1 MKTRQNITIICRLT
15 ASPFSLRFF
24 LVLFLIYIT
33 FGARSQAP
41 VNYPFPKEPG
51 NLVQQIISIT
61 YNNTPYI
68 VSYSIEGLTVH
79 KASDLTLVNTLSF
92 TYSNVHGRFSPL
104 VFDRELWPGTM
115 NYMVYDNYNG
125 RNKLYVVSP
134 QLNIYELS
142 VDVLLTPGQ
151 NIGTPAYNKPSQL
164 NGRIMDGSNSL
175 KYDYQNQR
183 LFWLC
188 GVKSPDNAIGNF
200 HKKANY
206 FAVFDI
212 SGLNWELIDGIYVN
226 STQNYTET
234 IFDFEYT
241 QGSNSFKVFLA
252 QKGNLKTYEYTKS
265 GSNWNKTNP
274 FNVAT
279 LNGKFSKLLSFTQN
293 NSQHIA
299 AFPYRLPFSSAG
311 GIQVE
316 PEIDVT
322 VMVTWFPVSNPANIQ
337 TFPAPSKRVTDACF
351 DNTTNS
357 MLMTFAPYDIDGTK
371 DMYVNQL
378 NRDGYGKDLYVYS
391 FGSVAPYFVNNNGGI
406 FGDSLDNMNY
416 PLYFSKIGNE
426 IFLCKKDEL
435 VQVKKDTV
443 TDQFI
448 QQRLDVSRAA
458 FFMGALKADNKYFV
472 LNTLKNGI
480 DVYNGALQ
488 KTNEIGFGKP
498 VFHIMANPMNRTYYL
513 FHNLLTENP
522 GLYAVNMD
530 NPEES
535 VDLGHLVDKPIGD
548 MVYNP
553 FTGDM
558 LISENNIRKNEFGK
572 VLVLNKDN
580 NLKAEI
586 EIPNAFN
593 CSDMFISPSG
603 YLYVLCNAHSTTT
616 QHAFVSSF
624 NAVDYTLINADSIF
638 FQIPASAKKN
648 QYISAYFEHNAT
660 TGHDYI
666 VLGYEQKQSEPYTT
680 ERYSTYGFTTIT
692 ATGAEGDT
700 AAIQSIAF
708 ISIFKV
714 LNGIIDTVVTYNGD
728 YPKDMVFIPAQPAVE
743 GDYDKLVIRDG
754 DKSFRVFN
762 TTGLSYDTTVNIVQ
776 STEFSPTIRFMEYD
790 AERSKL
796 YVLMDEPNKDIV
808 PEVKSSR
815 QIAVYEVTGWET
827 NAPVVGD
834 PIFVKDGH
842 AAGMMYNRFDRH
854 LYVYYKGDHTKEAN
868 TPARLYKINPDLA
881 SSNITPVNFPYL
893 TMESEVYFKKADLYP
908 DPYTN
913 RVLVVHG
920 GHCNIS
926 TVDYTPH
933 EVIPLQPNKINWISF
948 PRLRLVT
955 GQNYATLDN
964 ALNNHPTLPNQGNIQ
979 PQNIYNTID
988 SINRINNNPPGEY
1001 ENNLVSAQ
1009 WSNPNEKWEPALLGI
1024 TEVIRDRGYKLNL
1037 HPKSNLHYLHLAGA
1051 LESPIHEKFLYATT
1065 DPANPTRRREN
1076 WTGYWLYE
1084 EQDIFDA
1091 LGAFAQGDRPAIAGI
1106 KHQDWSCVF
1115 TEWSPLGGWDPLP
1128 PNQGPRWY
1136 CSHKST
1142 KVKYG
1147 DMVVL
1152 RASSNI
1158 NDFRWYINGQPP
1170 YVAPDPGPVHYSY
1183 TLKAD
1188 YTPIVIALDTTSGV
1202 TEIGAFVND
1211 TCVGASV
1218 VQPGDTVVV
1227 LNAYMDGLAG
1237 DSVYFEQH
1245 SPMKSLSEDRRRP
1258 AYSLMDNRTGRF
1270 ARRGINPRER
1280 REYYVVSFMGQA
1292 DAFSQEET
1300 QQLEI
1305 SAFPNPA
1312 GDEIQLLINIP
1323 DENPCQIVL
1332 LDLMGR
1338 QLFELHSGFLPK
1350 GSQQISLTRPPT
1362 LPAGLYLL
1370 KATAGQR
1377 QAKHKLIIK

>member
-1 MKTRQNITIICRLT
+1 MKTKLNFLNIGNFAPHCC
-15 ASPFSLRFF
+15 FSRAYLVMF
-24 LVLFLIYIT
+24 LLFLMLMVH
-33 FGARSQAP
+33 SQNP
-41 VNYPFPKEPG
+41 VNYPFPGVPG
-51 NLVQQIISIT
+51 NFIQQIISIT
-61 YNNTPYI
+61 YDNTPYI

-79 KASDLTLVNTLSF
+79 KASDLTRINNLPFHVNE
-92 TYSNVHGRFSPL
+92 YYGRFSPL

-115 NYMVYDNYNG
+115 NYMVYDNYLDL
-125 RNKLYVVSP
+125 LYVVDP
-134 QLNIYELS
+134 LLNIYKVTAQQLVSGQQIEPFILKPTEL
-142 VDVLLTPGQ
+142 
-151 NIGTPAYNKPSQL
+151 NN
-164 NGRIMDGSNSL
+164 RIMDGSNSL
-175 KYDYQNQR
+175 KYDSINQR

-200 HKKANY
+200 HIRANY
-206 FAVFDI
+206 FAIFDL
-212 SGLNWELIDGIYVN
+212 SGFNNWELIDSIYVN
-226 STQNYTET
+226 SAQNYTET
-234 IFDFEYT
+234 IFDFEHT
-241 QGSNSFKVFLA
+241 QGNSSIFKVFLA
-252 QKGNLKTYEYTKS
+252 RKGKINTYEYTKS
-265 GSNWNKTNP
+265 GSNWTKSVLDS
-274 FNVAT
+274 VAT
-279 LNGKFSKLLSFTQN
+279 LNGKFSKLLSFTFN
-293 NSQHIA
+293 YSQHIA
-299 AFPYRLPFSSAG
+299 AFPYRLPFSNAG
-311 GIQVE
+311 SDTVE
-316 PEIDVT
+316 PAITEQVR
-322 VMVTWFPVSNPANIQ
+322 VTWFPVNNPVD
-337 TFPAPSKRVTDACF
+337 TSSFPAPSKRITDACY
-351 DNTTNS
+351 DNTANS

-378 NRDGYGKDLYVYS
+378 NRDGYGNDLYVYS
-391 FGSVAPYFVNNNGGI
+391 FGTDAPYFIENDGGI

-435 VQVKKDTV
+435 VQVKKNSPTEPYV
-443 TDQFI
+443 
-448 QQRLDVSRAA
+448 QQRVSISRAA
-458 FFMGALKADNKYFV
+458 FFMGAIKADNKYFV

-488 KTNEIGFGKP
+488 KTTEIVFGKP
-498 VFHIMANPMNRTYYL
+498 VFHIRANPMNRTYYL

-522 GLYAVNMD
+522 GLYAANMD

-535 VDLGHLVDKPIGD
+535 VGLGHLVDKPIGD

-593 CSDMFISPSG
+593 CSDLFISPSG

-616 QHAFVSSF
+616 QQAFVSSF

-648 QYISAYFEHNAT
+648 QYISAYFEHNLT

-666 VLGYEQKQSEPYTT
+666 VLGYGQKQSEPYTT
-680 ERYSTYGFTTIT
+680 ERYSTDGFTTIT
-692 ATGAEGDT
+692 ATGAEGDS

-728 YPKDMVFIPAQPAVE
+728 YPKDMVFIPAQPAFE

-808 PEVKSSR
+808 PKVKSSR

-827 NAPVVGD
+827 NTPVVGTV
-834 PIFVKDGH
+834 PIFVQAGH

-881 SSNITPVNFPYL
+881 TSNITPVNFPYL

-913 RVLVVHG
+913 RILVAHG

-926 TVDYTPH
+926 TVGYTPH
-933 EVIPLQPNKINWISF
+933 EAIPLQPNIINWISF

-955 GQNYATLDN
+955 GQNYATLDM
-964 ALNNHPTLPNQGNIQ
+964 ALNTHPVLNGEGNIQ
-979 PQNIYNTID
+979 PEDFDVYKTHLF
-988 SINRINNNPPGEY
+988 Y
-1001 ENNLVSAQ
+1001 NNLPGTSENLLVKAN
-1009 WSNPNEKWEPALLGI
+1009 WNEPQTDWIPLQPEI
-1024 TEVIRDRGYKLNL
+1024 ESTIQDRGYKLDFYTDQNRVF
-1037 HPKSNLHYLHLAGA
+1037 LHLAGA
-1051 LESPIHEKFLYATT
+1051 LESPIHEKYLYAST
-1065 DPANPTRRREN
+1065 DPANPTLRREN

-1091 LGAFAQGDRPAIAGI
+1091 LGAFAQGDRPAIYGI
-1106 KHQDWSCVF
+1106 KHQEWSCVF
-1115 TEWSPLGGWDPLP
+1115 TEWSPLGGWDPQPLP
-1128 PNQGPRWY
+1128 APGPRWH
-1136 CSHKST
+1136 CSPGST
-1142 KVKYG
+1142 RVKYG

-1158 NDFRWYINGQPP
+1158 NNFRWNINGQPP
-1170 YVAPDPGPVHYSY
+1170 YVAPDPGPVYYSY

-1188 YTPIVIALDTTSGV
+1188 YTPIVIALDTTSGI
-1202 TEIGAFVND
+1202 TEIGAFIND

-1227 LNAYMDGLAG
+1227 LNAYMDGLTG
-1237 DSVYFEQH
+1237 DSLYFEQH
-1245 SPMKSLSEDRRRP
+1245 SPMKSLSEDRHRP

-1270 ARRGINPRER
+1270 AKRRINPHER
-1280 REYYVVSFMGQA
+1280 REYYVVSFMRQA
-1292 DAFSQEET
+1292 DDLPQELT
-1300 QQLEI
+1300 QHLEI

-1312 GDEIQLLINIP
+1312 GDEIQLLINMP
-1323 DENPCQIVL
+1323 DENHCQIVL

-1338 QLFELHSGFLPK
+1338 QLYELHNSYLTK
-1350 GSQQISLTRPPT
+1350 GNQQISLTRPQA

-1377 QAKHKLIIK
+1377 QAQHKLILR

>member
-1 MKTRQNITIICRLT
+1 MLKVHSQN
-15 ASPFSLRFF
+15 
-24 LVLFLIYIT
+24 
-33 FGARSQAP
+33 P
-41 VNYPFPKEPG
+41 VNYPFPGVPG

-61 YNNTPYI
+61 YNDTPYI

-79 KASDLTLVNTLSF
+79 KASDFSLVNTLPF
-92 TYSNVHGRFSPL
+92 PYSNVHGRFSPL

-115 NYMVYDNYNG
+115 NYMVYDNDID
-125 RNKLYVVSP
+125 REMLYVVSP

-142 VDVLLTPGQ
+142 IDVLLTPGQ

-175 KYDYQNQR
+175 KYDYQNRR

-200 HKKANY
+200 HKRANY
-206 FAVFDI
+206 FAIFDL
-212 SGLNWELIDGIYVN
+212 SDSNWELIDGIYVN
-226 STQNYTET
+226 STQNYNET

-241 QGSNSFKVFLA
+241 TGINNNFFKVFLA
-252 QKGNLKTYEYTKS
+252 QKGKIRTYEYTKS
-265 GSNWNKTNP
+265 GSNWNRTNP
-274 FNVAT
+274 VTIAT
-279 LNGKFSKLLSFTQN
+279 LNGKFSKLLSFTHN

-299 AFPYRLPFSSAG
+299 AFPYRLPYGA
-311 GIQVE
+311 IEPPITEQVR
-316 PEIDVT
+316 
-322 VMVTWFPVSNPANIQ
+322 VTWFPVNNPAS
-337 TFPAPSKRVTDACF
+337 TSSFPAPSKRITDACY

-357 MLMTFAPYDIDGTK
+357 ILMTFAPYDYAHHLTEERN
-371 DMYVNQL
+371 MYINQL
-378 NRDGYGKDLYVYS
+378 NGQGEGNDLYVYS
-391 FGSVAPYFVNNNGGI
+391 FGTDAPYFVENDGGI

-435 VQVKKDTV
+435 VQVKKNSPTEPYV
-443 TDQFI
+443 
-448 QQRLDVSRAA
+448 QQRVSILRAA
-458 FFMGALKADNKYFV
+458 FFMGAIKADNKYFV

-480 DVYNGALQ
+480 DVYEVDDGFLK
-488 KTNEIGFGKP
+488 KTDEIEFGKT
-498 VFHIMANPMNRTYYL
+498 VFHIRANPMNRTYYL

-572 VLVLNKDN
+572 VLVLNKEN
-580 NLKAEI
+580 VLEAEI

-593 CSDMFISPSG
+593 CSDMYISPSG
-603 YLYVLCNAHSTTT
+603 YLYVLYNSHSTTT
-616 QHAFVSSF
+616 QQAFVSSF
-624 NAVDYTLINADSIF
+624 NAVDYSLVKEELIEL
-638 FQIPASAKKN
+638 QIPSSVKKN
-648 QYISAYFEHNAT
+648 QYISAYFEHNTT
-660 TGHDYI
+660 TGDDYI

-680 ERYSTYGFTTIT
+680 ERYSTDGFTTIMT
-692 ATGAEGDT
+692 SGAEGDT
-700 AAIQSIAF
+700 AALQSTTF
-708 ISIFKV
+708 ITIYK
-714 LNGIIDTVVTYNGD
+714 LHKGILTNTSVTYNGE
-728 YPKDMVFIPAQPAVE
+728 YTKDMVFIPAQPAVV
-743 GDYDKLVIRDG
+743 GDYDKLVVRNGIKDLLFF
-754 DKSFRVFN
+754 DAAS
-762 TTGLSYDTTVNIVQ
+762 LLYIDTNKINMPGSDTH
-776 STEFSPTIRFMEYD
+776 FPTIRFMEYD
-790 AERSKL
+790 PERARL
-796 YVLMDEPNKDIV
+796 YVLMDEPNEDIV

-913 RVLVVHG
+913 RILVAHG

-948 PRLRLVT
+948 PRLRLES

-964 ALNNHPTLPNQGNIQ
+964 ALNNHPTLLNQGNIQ
-979 PQNIYNTID
+979 PEDFNVD
-988 SINRINNNPPGEY
+988 STHIFFNNPPGTT
-1001 ENNLVSAQ
+1001 ENQFVTAEWDRFLTD
-1009 WSNPNEKWEPALLGI
+1009 WIPIDNEIESTI
-1024 TEVIRDRGYKLNL
+1024 QDRGYKLDFYPNQ
-1037 HPKSNLHYLHLAGA
+1037 NRVFLHLAGT
-1051 LESPIHEKFLYATT
+1051 LESRNHQKYLHAST
-1065 DPANPTRRREN
+1065 DPSNPTRRREN

-1091 LGAFAQGDRPAIAGI
+1091 LGAFAQGYRPAIYGI

-1115 TEWSPLGGWDPLP
+1115 TEWSPMGGWDPQPLP
-1128 PNQGPRWY
+1128 SPGWHWHCSPGPTR
-1136 CSHKST
+1136 
-1142 KVKYG
+1142 VKYG

-1152 RASSNI
+1152 RAGSDI
-1158 NDFRWYINGQPP
+1158 NNFRWNITGQPP
-1170 YVAPDPGPVHYSY
+1170 FVPPDPGPVYYSY

-1188 YTPIVIALDTTSGV
+1188 YTPIVIALDTTSGI

-1218 VQPGDTVVV
+1218 VQPGDTIVV

-1237 DSVYFEQH
+1237 DSLYFEQH

-1270 ARRGINPRER
+1270 ARRGINPNER

-1300 QQLEI
+1300 QQLEL

-1312 GDEIQLLINIP
+1312 GDEIQLLINMP
-1323 DENPCQIVL
+1323 DENHCQIVL

-1350 GSQQISLTRPPT
+1350 GSQQISLTRPQG

-1377 QAKHKLIIK
+1377 QAQHKLILR